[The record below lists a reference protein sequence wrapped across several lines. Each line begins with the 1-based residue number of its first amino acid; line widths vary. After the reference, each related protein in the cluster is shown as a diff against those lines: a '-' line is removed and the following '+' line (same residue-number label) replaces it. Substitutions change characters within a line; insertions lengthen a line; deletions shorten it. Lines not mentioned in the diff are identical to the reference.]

1 MATVNGM
8 TAEAI
13 QAILD
18 ETMES
23 AEISGASLVFHR
35 HDGSSFSAGNFTTF
49 IGDAVADAVDTAM
62 TDEVLPAIRGGLT
75 AMGSISGAI
84 TFPGQTPE
92 SMLNRIFTVTLT
104 GNVTLNATAFPSPA
118 LAGTQFAIRFTQD
131 ATGGRTLTLTG
142 IKRSQGVLAL
152 STGAGA
158 IDIITFMYDGT
169 NWYAGPMGVAF
180 S

>member
-1 MATVNGM
+1 MASVNGM

-18 ETMES
+18 ETVES
-23 AEISGASLVFHR
+23 ATITGSSLIFHR
-35 HDGSSFSAGNFTTF
+35 HDGSSFSAGNFDVF
-49 IGDAVADAVDTAM
+49 ISDAVDAGIADKM
-62 TDEVLPAIRGGLT
+62 ASDIIPAITGGLT
-75 AMGSISGAI
+75 AMGNVSGALA
-84 TFPGQTPE
+84 FSGQTPD
-92 SMLNRIFTVTLT
+92 SMINRIFTATLI
-104 GNVTLNATAFPSPA
+104 GNVTLNSSAFPTPA
-118 LAGTQFAIRFTQD
+118 HPGTQFAIRFTQD
-131 ATGGRTLTLTG
+131 GTGGRTLTLTG

-152 STGAGA
+152 SSTPGA